1 MLVGHLVANARNHP
15 VFEVHLLMVDD
26 LVVGAEDSALAE
38 QVLNLV
44 KEGVD
49 FEFPSYVV
57 LITIR

>member
-1 MLVGHLVANARNHP
+1 MLVGHLAANARNHA
-15 VFEVHLLMVDD
+15 VFELHLLLVDD

-44 KEGVD
+44 EEGVD

-57 LITIR
+57 VVTSR